1 MLDTHTFHIPV
12 MGTGY
17 TADTPIRVA
26 HLGISSVIS
35 LVDDLLLE
43 RLRSHYSKLYNI
55 SFEPISRSDDDGRA
69 KRITAY
75 LDMVSDIVHK
85 RMEDVRKQSIFEK
98 SEKRRYF
105 ELLPNSS
112 SLKQRFLSILSM
124 PPSSDRDRMDKDLTA
139 DMKPGSIDVNIMV
152 KLDKPNRNRSG
163 NFLPDE
169 FSDAKAALRGFAL
182 SKLESA
188 IVFSAGINQSLYS
201 YTSQFRDFYRD
212 CNGKLKKR
220 IIVKISDF
228 RSALTQGKFLAKKG
242 LEVSEFR
249 IESGLNCGGHAF
261 ASGCQIL
268 PTILKSFKEKRQDLS
283 NQLHGMVKTAY
294 EKLGFEYPEE
304 PQHAKVTVQGGIG
317 NSGENQRMMDY
328 YHMDGTGW
336 GSPFLLVPEACPV
349 DAQLRQRLAEA
360 KSDDLEL
367 GNNSPMGVPFNTLK
381 NSPAH
386 INAQER
392 IAMGKPGSGCP
403 KGYVKIRHDYGEE
416 LCAASNKFQTKRLE
430 EIEASDMSETDK
442 AKARKAA
449 LEPLCICHQLG
460 NSALIEL
467 GLARYKGAP
476 QSICP
481 GPNIAWYNGIYSLD
495 QMIDHIYGR
504 IDKNL
509 ESHERP
515 HMFASEAM
523 MNMNYLEAELSKSNT
538 AKEAKALLKFHTNLA
553 EGIED
558 CGVVAES
565 TPYQSEN
572 LNSLKE
578 FVQKA
583 KLHLDEIKQS
593 IQEKIEILTNNLEHT
608 VKS

>member
-1 MLDTHTFHIPV
+1 
-12 MGTGY
+12 
-17 TADTPIRVA
+17 
-26 HLGISSVIS
+26 
-35 LVDDLLLE
+35 
-43 RLRSHYSKLYNI
+43 
-55 SFEPISRSDDDGRA
+55 
-69 KRITAY
+69 
-75 LDMVSDIVHK
+75 
-85 RMEDVRKQSIFEK
+85 
-98 SEKRRYF
+98 
-105 ELLPNSS
+105 
-112 SLKQRFLSILSM
+112 
-124 PPSSDRDRMDKDLTA
+124 
-139 DMKPGSIDVNIMV
+139 
-152 KLDKPNRNRSG
+152 
-163 NFLPDE
+163 
-169 FSDAKAALRGFAL
+169 
-182 SKLESA
+182 
-188 IVFSAGINQSLYS
+188 
-201 YTSQFRDFYRD
+201 
-212 CNGKLKKR
+212 
-220 IIVKISDF
+220 
-228 RSALTQGKFLAKKG
+228 
-242 LEVSEFR
+242 
-249 IESGLNCGGHAF
+249 
-261 ASGCQIL
+261 
-268 PTILKSFKEKRQDLS
+268 
-283 NQLHGMVKTAY
+283 
-294 EKLGFEYPEE
+294 
-304 PQHAKVTVQGGIG
+304 
-317 NSGENQRMMDY
+317 
-328 YHMDGTGW
+328 MDGTGW